1 MTEFYKKSNVNNLY
15 MFPSIFTK
23 KKNKKLSSGQNSPNF
38 LEWSKMK
45 RKKRHIKVRRRRAL
59 KKLLEKKRKKQIL
72 KAFENLYFHER
83 LFDSDEWKIIE
94 ERFAYHKDGFPPH
107 SIILWFLD
115 R

>member
-45 RKKRHIKVRRRRAL
+45 RKKRHIKIRRRRAL

-94 ERFAYHKDGFPPH
+94 ERFAYHKDSFPPH

>member
-1 MTEFYKKSNVNNLY
+1 MAEFCKKSNVNNLY
-15 MFPSIFTK
+15 MFPSIFK
-23 KKNKKLSSGQNSPNF
+23 KKSGGLNSPTF
-38 LEWSKMK
+38 LEWSKRK
-45 RKKRHIKVRRRRAL
+45 RKKRHIKVRQRRAL
-59 KKLLEKKRKKQIL
+59 KKLLEKKRKKQIF

-94 ERFAYHKDGFPPH
+94 ERFAYHKDGLPPH